1 MWLRL
6 EFLESIIGKAE
17 EYNITLNEKGNI
29 ILLRNKKIVF
39 WFLIAIISISLIC
52 GWIQHSSQQTDLFRS
67 SVNSFLIIS
76 GIILFLT
83 LIYAPVIFLIRL
95 WWNKK
100 VLKYDIS
107 NNQKIRSVN
116 KFIRN
121 GNAMIGAVTILY
133 AILLA
138 LFSHL
143 ISPDITPYAN
153 DQINELA
160 FQSPG
165 FSIKVLKQP
174 LELSPPKTNFINW
187 VLFGKKVDYR
197 SIPLTNYYFVG
208 DSLYIDRFIGEGSK
222 GQKLG
227 FLMKEITGED
237 LPLVEQQK
245 IIESKHISTRK
256 FLLGTDDL
264 GRDYLSRIL
273 LGIRVSLSVGVVAV
287 IIALFI
293 GIPLGAFAGFY
304 KRNPPYIRMK
314 GKRSKFFIPVDNIIM
329 WFINIIWAIPTLLL
343 VFPIVFAFGQNFY
356 TIFIAVGLT
365 MWVDIARIVRGQV
378 MQVREQEFVQ
388 AAKTFGFSDMRTIFI
403 HILPNIVGPI
413 IVITA
418 ANFAYAILTE
428 AGLSFLGIGVQAPAP
443 SWGLMIAKYKDNLIT
458 DPYLA
463 LIPGFAIT
471 ILVLAFFMVGN
482 GLRDAL
488 DIKSKLD

>member
-1 MWLRL
+1 M
-6 EFLESIIGKAE
+6 
-17 EYNITLNEKGNI
+17 
-29 ILLRNKKIVF
+29 LRNKKIII
-39 WFLIAIISISLIC
+39 WFLIAIVSLSLLS
-52 GWIQHSSQQTDLFRS
+52 GWMQYASG
-67 SVNSFLIIS
+67 VNDFIGASLKSCLLIFVIISFLILIFS
-76 GIILFLT
+76 PPIL
-83 LIYAPVIFLIRL
+83 LIRF
-95 WWNKK
+95 WWKKK
-100 VLKYDIS
+100 VVKYNIS
-107 NNQKIRSVN
+107 NNQKVRSID

-121 GNAMIGAVTILY
+121 GNAMIGTITILY
-133 AILLA
+133 AVLLA
-138 LFSHL
+138 LFSHV

-153 DQINELA
+153 DQMNELA

-174 LELSPPKTNFINW
+174 LELTPPKTNFINW
-187 VLFGKKVDYR
+187 ILFGKKVDYR
-197 SIPLTNYYFVG
+197 SVPLTSYKFVK
-208 DSLYIDRFIGEGSK
+208 DSIYVERFIGEASK

-227 FLMKEITGED
+227 FTLYEITRED
-237 LPLVEQQK
+237 LPVAQQQK
-245 IIESKHISTRK
+245 IIESKYLSTRN
-256 FLLGTDDL
+256 FLFGTDDL
-264 GRDYLSRIL
+264 GSDYLSRIL

-304 KRNPPYIRMK
+304 KRNPPYIKMK
-314 GKRSKFFIPVDNIIM
+314 GRRSKFLIPVDNIIM

-378 MQVREQEFVQ
+378 MQVREQEFIQ
-388 AAKTFGFSDMRTIFI
+388 AAKTFGYSDMRSIFI

-443 SWGLMIAKYKDNLIT
+443 SWGLMISKYKDNLIT

-488 DIKSKLD
+488 DIKSRLD

>member
-1 MWLRL
+1 
-6 EFLESIIGKAE
+6 
-17 EYNITLNEKGNI
+17 
-29 ILLRNKKIVF
+29 LLRNKKIVI
-39 WFLIAIISISLIC
+39 WFLIAIIGISLLS
-52 GWIQHSSQQTDLFRS
+52 GWIQHASNQADILDATLK
-67 SVNSFLIIS
+67 SFLVIS
-76 GIILFLT
+76 GVIIFLT
-83 LIYAPVIFLIRL
+83 IIYSPIIYLIQF
-95 WWNKK
+95 WWKKK
-100 VLKYDIS
+100 VVKYDIS
-107 NNQKIRSVN
+107 NNQKIKSVN

-121 GNAMIGAVTILY
+121 GNAMIGAVTIFY

-138 LFSHL
+138 LLSHL

-160 FQSPG
+160 FQPPG
-165 FSIKVLKQP
+165 FSIKVLQQP
-174 LELSPPKTNFINW
+174 LELTPPKTNFVNW
-187 VLFGKKVDYR
+187 ILFGKKVDYR
-197 SIPLTNYYFVG
+197 SVPLTSYNFVG
-208 DSLYIDRFIGEGSK
+208 DSLYVERFIGDASK

-227 FLMKEITGED
+227 FSLQEITGENIAV
-237 LPLVEQQK
+237 PEQQK
-245 IIESKHISTRK
+245 IIESKLISTRN

-304 KRNPPYIRMK
+304 KRNPPFIRIK
-314 GKRSKFFIPVDNIIM
+314 GKKSKFLIPVDNIIM

-378 MQVREQEFVQ
+378 MQVREQEFIQ
-388 AAKTFGFSDMRTIFI
+388 AAKTFGYSDMRTIFI
-403 HILPNIVGPI
+403 HILPNITGPI

-443 SWGLMIAKYKDNLIT
+443 SWGLMIAKYKDNLLT

>member
-1 MWLRL
+1 M
-6 EFLESIIGKAE
+6 S
-17 EYNITLNEKGNI
+17 
-29 ILLRNKKIVF
+29 LL
-39 WFLIAIISISLIC
+39 S
-52 GWIQHSSQQTDLFRS
+52 GWMQLASGGVHF
-67 SVNSFLIIS
+67 VNASFKSFLLIS
-76 GIILFLT
+76 GVIIFLV
-83 LIYAPVIFLIRL
+83 LVFSPPLFLIRL
-95 WWNKK
+95 WWKKK
-100 VLKYDIS
+100 VVKYDIS
-107 NNQKIRSVN
+107 NNQKVRSID

-121 GNAMIGAVTILY
+121 GNAMIGTVTILY
-133 AILLA
+133 AVLLA
-138 LFSHL
+138 VFSHL

-153 DQINELA
+153 DQMNELA

-174 LELSPPKTNFINW
+174 LELTPPKTNFVNW
-187 VLFGKKVDYR
+187 ILFGKKVDYR
-197 SIPLTNYYFVG
+197 SVPITAYNFVN
-208 DSLYIDRFIGEGSK
+208 DSLYVERFIGDASK

-227 FLMKEITGED
+227 FTLQEITRKD
-237 LPLVEQQK
+237 IPVDQQHK
-245 IIESKHISTRK
+245 LIESKFISTRN
-256 FLLGTDDL
+256 FLFGTDDL

-287 IIALFI
+287 FIALFI

-304 KRNPPYIRMK
+304 KRNPPYIKLNR
-314 GKRSKFFIPVDNIIM
+314 KRSKFLIPVDNIIM

-378 MQVREQEFVQ
+378 MQVREQEFIQ
-388 AAKTFGFSDMRTIFI
+388 AAKTFGYSDLRTIFI
-403 HILPNIVGPI
+403 HILPNITGPI

-488 DIKSKLD
+488 DIKSRLD

>member
-1 MWLRL
+1 M
-6 EFLESIIGKAE
+6 A
-17 EYNITLNEKGNI
+17 
-29 ILLRNKKIVF
+29 
-39 WFLIAIISISLIC
+39 
-52 GWIQHSSQQTDLFRS
+52 
-67 SVNSFLIIS
+67 
-76 GIILFLT
+76 
-83 LIYAPVIFLIRL
+83 
-95 WWNKK
+95 
-100 VLKYDIS
+100 
-107 NNQKIRSVN
+107 
-116 KFIRN
+116 
-121 GNAMIGAVTILY
+121 GAVTILY
-133 AILLA
+133 ALILA
-138 LFSHL
+138 LFSHI

-160 FQSPG
+160 YQSPG
-165 FSIKVLKQP
+165 FTVQLLKQP
-174 LELSPPKTNFINW
+174 LELTPPETNIFEWII
-187 VLFGKKVDYR
+187 LGKKLDHR
-197 SIPLTNYYFVG
+197 FIPLTSYRFAQ
-208 DSLYIDRFIGEGSK
+208 DSLYIERYIGEASM
-222 GQKLG
+222 GQQMG
-227 FLMKEITGED
+227 FSLKEITRTN
-237 LPLVEQQK
+237 LPLAEQQRSIETES
-245 IIESKHISTRK
+245 IINRK

-264 GRDYLSRIL
+264 GRDYLSRVM

-293 GIPLGAFAGFY
+293 GIPLGALAGFY
-304 KRNPPYIRMK
+304 KKNPPAVQMK
-314 GKRSKFFIPVDNIIM
+314 GKRSKFLIPVDNIIM

-378 MQVREQEFVQ
+378 MQVREQEFIQ
-388 AAKTFGFSDMRTIFI
+388 AAKTFGYSDMRTIFI
-403 HILPNIVGPI
+403 HILPNITGPI

-443 SWGLMIAKYKDNLIT
+443 SWGLMISKYKDNLIT

-488 DIKSKLD
+488 DIKSRLD

>member
-1 MWLRL
+1 MVL
-6 EFLESIIGKAE
+6 
-17 EYNITLNEKGNI
+17 
-29 ILLRNKKIVF
+29 
-39 WFLIAIISISLIC
+39 ISLLS
-52 GWIQHSSQQTDLFRS
+52 GWVQVASGQPNFLLISFK
-67 SVNSFLIIS
+67 SFLVIS
-76 GIILFLT
+76 GILIFLT
-83 LIYAPVIFLIRL
+83 VIYYPVIFLIR
-95 WWNKK
+95 WWWKK
-100 VLKYDIS
+100 KLEKYDIQ
-107 NNQKIRSVN
+107 NNQKIRSIN
-116 KFIRN
+116 KFIKN
-121 GNAMIGAVTILY
+121 GNAMAGAVTILY
-133 AILLA
+133 ALILA
-138 LFSHL
+138 LFSHI

-160 FQSPG
+160 YQSPG
-165 FSIKVLKQP
+165 FTVQLLKQP
-174 LELSPPKTNFINW
+174 LELTPPETNIFEWII
-187 VLFGKKVDYR
+187 LGKKLDHR
-197 SIPLTNYYFVG
+197 FIPLTSYRFAQ
-208 DSLYIDRFIGEGSK
+208 DSLYIERYIGEASM
-222 GQKLG
+222 GQQMG
-227 FLMKEITGED
+227 FSLKEITRTN
-237 LPLVEQQK
+237 LPLAEQQRSIETES
-245 IIESKHISTRK
+245 IINRK

-264 GRDYLSRIL
+264 GRDYLSRVM

-293 GIPLGAFAGFY
+293 GIPLGALAGFY
-304 KRNPPYIRMK
+304 KKNPPAVQMK
-314 GKRSKFFIPVDNIIM
+314 GKRSKFLIPVDNIIM

-378 MQVREQEFVQ
+378 MQVREQEFIQ
-388 AAKTFGFSDMRTIFI
+388 AAKTFGYSDMRTIFI
-403 HILPNIVGPI
+403 HILPNITGPI

-443 SWGLMIAKYKDNLIT
+443 SWGLMISKYKDNLIT

-488 DIKSKLD
+488 DIKSRLD

>member
-1 MWLRL
+1 MAIALLCGWVASTSG
-6 EFLESIIGKAE
+6 EIGFAAAFFK
-17 EYNITLNEKGNI
+17 NLL
-29 ILLRNKKIVF
+29 ILFGAIVF
-39 WFLIAIISISLIC
+39 
-52 GWIQHSSQQTDLFRS
+52 
-67 SVNSFLIIS
+67 
-76 GIILFLT
+76 LT
-83 LIYAPVIFLIRL
+83 VIYFPPVYLIRR

-100 VLKYDIS
+100 VKKYDIAT
-107 NNQKIRSVN
+107 NQKVRAFN
-116 KFIRN
+116 KFIKN
-121 GNAMIGAVTILY
+121 GNALIGAITIFY
-133 AILLA
+133 AIVFA
-138 LFSHL
+138 IFSHI

-153 DQINELA
+153 DQINEIA
-160 FQSPG
+160 FQRPG
-165 FSIKVLKQP
+165 FTITLLKQP
-174 LELSPPKTNFINW
+174 LELAPPKTR
-187 VLFGKKVDYR
+187 LFEWLIKGKKVDYR
-197 SIPLTNYYFVG
+197 YIPLTAYTFKA
-208 DSLYIDRFIGEGSK
+208 DSIYIDRFIGSESK
-222 GQKLG
+222 TQRLG
-227 FLMKEITGED
+227 FSLKQITHQD
-237 LPLVEQQK
+237 LSISEQQK
-245 IIESKHISTRK
+245 QIERASIKTKK
-256 FLLGTDDL
+256 FIFGTDDL
-264 GRDYLSRIL
+264 GRDYLSRIM

-287 IIALFI
+287 LIALFI

-304 KRNPPYIRMK
+304 KTAPPRFRWR
-314 GKRSKFFIPVDNIIM
+314 GKQTKFLIPVDNIIM

-388 AAKTFGFSDMRTIFI
+388 AAKTFGFSDMRTIFL
-403 HILPNIVGPI
+403 HILPNITGPI

-471 ILVLAFFMVGN
+471 ILVLAFFMLGN

-488 DIKSKLD
+488 DVKSNLD